1 MPDAY
6 IVRHCS
12 PTLAGLKTGN
22 MFTVKQGKETTVSD
36 LRNVNHRITKYG
48 LRMIPLRR
56 NGEDVLLYLYRP
68 ERLKKDL
75 SHPEAQR
82 ILSQKGYN
90 TQDSEQCVAQVAEHL
105 RTDASF
111 PHEIGLFLSYPPED
125 VLGFM
130 VHPKQ
135 GVKAVGYWKVY
146 GIRKKRNR
154 PFGSMMPA
162 LPSIRRRCPAGN
174 PLNSSSYV
182 NDKERL

>member
-36 LRNVNHRITKYG
+36 LRSVNRRITKYG

-75 SHPEAQR
+75 NHPEAQR

-90 TQDSEQCVAQVAEHL
+90 IQDSEQCVAQVAEHL

-135 GVKAVGYWKVY
+135 GVKAVGCWKVY
-146 GIRKKRNR
+146 G
-154 PFGSMMPA
+154 
-162 LPSIRRRCPAGN
+162 
-174 PLNSSSYV
+174 
-182 NDKERL
+182 DKEKAEQTFRKYDACTAIYQKAVSGGKSLEQLIVCER